1 MRRRLLAVLLFFVFF
16 TLSSG
21 AFYNFTWG
29 TTKELIKQKE
39 VQQPLFETDKLLVY
53 DAFLFEQKVQK
64 IYSFEDNKL
73 KTVLYTFNEVP
84 SELKAYLVVYEYID
98 GEITKLLQEQ
108 LSKTEK
114 WGNDRFESLPELAM
128 ALGDVTYSSIWI
140 ADSLIT
146 HALYSKD
153 LNITHIIY
161 INSFESILKDL
172 ELNETIH
179 PDYEDI

>member
-1 MRRRLLAVLLFFVFF
+1 MQRRLLAILLFFVFF
-16 TLSSG
+16 TLSSS

-39 VQQPLFETDKLLVY
+39 VQQPFFETDKLLVY

-73 KTVLYTFNEVP
+73 KTVLYTFTEVP
-84 SELKAYLVVYEYID
+84 CELKAYLTGYEFID
-98 GEITKLLQEQ
+98 EEIAKLLQEP
-108 LSKTEK
+108 LSKTER
-114 WGNDRFESLPELAM
+114 WGNDRFKNLPELAM

-140 ADSLIT
+140 ANSLIT

-161 INSFESILKDL
+161 INSFESILKDYG
-172 ELNETIH
+172 LNEEVH